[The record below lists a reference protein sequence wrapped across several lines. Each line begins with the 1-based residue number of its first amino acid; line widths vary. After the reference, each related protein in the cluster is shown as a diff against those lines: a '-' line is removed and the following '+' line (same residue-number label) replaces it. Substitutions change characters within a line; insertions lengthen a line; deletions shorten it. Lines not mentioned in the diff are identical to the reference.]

1 VILVQVDFHER
12 ASLPWQLIAGVVL
25 AGLLA
30 TLATFQYRWL
40 GEVSEAERARMRDTL
55 QTRVADFTTAFD
67 RELTQ
72 IYVAFHGE
80 PGVPDEEPARAI
92 AAELAKAQAS
102 ATVPG
107 LIRDVFLLEAQGQ
120 RAGVLQRLNADS
132 GTLEPAAWPQPLEA
146 WRARAAHLVPHGVV
160 AGVLPIF
167 MADAVDAAAPC

>member
-1 VILVQVDFHER
+1 MILVQVDFHER

-80 PGVPDEEPARAI
+80 PGVPD
-92 AAELAKAQAS
+92 
-102 ATVPG
+102 
-107 LIRDVFLLEAQGQ
+107 
-120 RAGVLQRLNADS
+120 
-132 GTLEPAAWPQPLEA
+132 
-146 WRARAAHLVPHGVV
+146 
-160 AGVLPIF
+160 
-167 MADAVDAAAPC
+167 